1 MLERGVVVSN
11 NENGVDVQM
20 QPSASCEGCNV
31 CFMDKS
37 KLQTVHV
44 NQKVSAQP
52 GDFVEIEVSP
62 GFAVKSAFLIFFL
75 PLLMLL
81 AGYFIFQSF
90 HGIPVSNPLYR
101 GILGGIGA
109 MVATYIGVY
118 YYDKH
123 LQKSTAAKQVRIVQ
137 VLKSF

>member
-101 GILGGIGA
+101 EFL
-109 MVATYIGVY
+109 VE
-118 YYDKH
+118 
-123 LQKSTAAKQVRIVQ
+123 QVRWSQPTLGFIITTSTCKNPPLQ
-137 VLKSF
+137 SRSGSCKC